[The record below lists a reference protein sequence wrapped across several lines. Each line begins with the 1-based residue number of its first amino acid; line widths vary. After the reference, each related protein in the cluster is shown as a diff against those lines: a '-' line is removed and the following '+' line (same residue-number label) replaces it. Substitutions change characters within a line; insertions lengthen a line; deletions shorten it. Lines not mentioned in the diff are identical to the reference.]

1 LSRRRASGLAHDD
14 DRKRDDA
21 APLLAIGMSWLP
33 TEERVH
39 AKPFRRITRWQ
50 HEDVLDAMQDR
61 LDRTPNTSRLRRQT
75 VEHVFGTLKSW
86 MGSTHFLTETIPRVR
101 TEVSLHVLAYNIK
114 RFISLLGIEAA
125 MAMLKS

>member
-1 LSRRRASGLAHDD
+1 
-14 DRKRDDA
+14 
-21 APLLAIGMSWLP
+21 LAIGMSWLP